1 MKTKTRVR
9 LISSFIYIGFV
20 GGLLALSQCESSPK
34 ITTPEADVQLIA
46 QKAAIIRTE
55 VDLRNIEK
63 MAYEYELAY
72 RHSYG
77 GAKALYFKQLVEP
90 VIVAAGDHRDSI
102 RNVEDALRAEQ
113 IKFHKRLADIDEAWR
128 MKITTPER
136 DLERVAA
143 NDARI
148 ATIQHNIDSL
158 QREKEA
164 LGERAWDGPGGSLDK
179 SCLEK
184 IGKIEAIIE
193 KQTTDIATI
202 DHKNYI
208 ISLAYRL
215 QRNEELTL
223 PTEEVGVEEV
233 VVEE

>member
-1 MKTKTRVR
+1 MKTKTSIR
-9 LISSFIYIGFV
+9 LFSSLIYIGFV

-46 QKAAIIRTE
+46 QKASIIRTE

-90 VIVAAGDHRDSI
+90 IIVAAGDRRDSI

-113 IKFHKRLADIDEAWR
+113 LKFHKRLSDIDEAWR

-136 DLERVAA
+136 DLERMAT

-148 ATIQHNIDSL
+148 ATIQHYIDSL
-158 QREKEA
+158 QLEKEA
-164 LGERAWDGPGGSLDK
+164 LGECAWDGPGGSLDK
-179 SCLEK
+179 NCLEK
-184 IGKIEAIIE
+184 IGKIETIIE
-193 KQTTDIATI
+193 KQTADIATI
-202 DHKNYI
+202 GHKNYI

-223 PTEEVGVEEV
+223 PAEEV
-233 VVEE
+233 VVEEGIIEE